1 MENIE
6 PVRDT
11 KKIPGKTK
19 GNARDTLYRITLQ
32 NQLRSIGIVDQKAN
46 IIIGIN
52 TILISIIMATIG
64 LETSFVK
71 FSFTENLGLSLP
83 FSVMLLFCF
92 ASGIVAIFVVRPTA
106 YLWKNE
112 NPSNLFFKN
121 YRKIGLNGFKK
132 HIKELIISNESI
144 YEALDIDIYL
154 YGITIQRKFRL
165 ARIAYMIF
173 MIGLILTVFL
183 FFLLR
188 ILLY

>member
-1 MENIE
+1 METIIPAKDRGKN
-6 PVRDT
+6 
-11 KKIPGKTK
+11 KKS
-19 GNARDTLYRITLQ
+19 NAKETLYRITLQ

-83 FSVMLLFCF
+83 FTVMLLLCF

-106 YLWKNE
+106 FLWLND
-112 NPSNLFFKN
+112 NPSHLFFRNYKN
-121 YRKIGLNGFKK
+121 IQLDVFKK
-132 HIKELIISNESI
+132 QMKELLSSNEKI

-165 ARIAYMIF
+165 VRIAYMIF
-173 MIGLILTVFL
+173 MTGLILTVFL
-183 FFLLR
+183 FFLLQ
-188 ILLY
+188 ILI